1 MTEATTDNAPNGA
14 FFLPLGE
21 AARADRDRWQAE
33 ADHWR
38 VQAQRLLPAP
48 APRRSWWPW
57 RRSVAQVDSQRPA
70 SGDASAATAEIKLL
84 EARLADLKA
93 ATDAQLADLR
103 AVLADVRADRD
114 RWQAES
120 DHWRTQ
126 TQRLLPAPAPRRGWL
141 PWRRTG

>member
-1 MTEATTDNAPNGA
+1 MTEATTDNATKGA
-14 FFLPLGE
+14 LFLPVGE
-21 AARADRDRWQAE
+21 AAPTDRDRWRAE

-38 VQAQRLLPAP
+38 AQAQRLLPAP
-48 APRRSWWPW
+48 ARQRSWWPW
-57 RRSVAQVDSQRPA
+57 LRSVPQVDSQPPT

-126 TQRLLPAPAPRRGWL
+126 TQRLLPAPPTRSGWW
-141 PWRRTG
+141 PWRRAG